1 MVEAEPTT
9 NPLSN
14 QENSLN
20 VPQNISSIISN
31 IICIGNNERPINEEG
46 VKVPGQAVQE
56 KWNNT
61 NEQKEKRHRRS
72 KNDPVGRKYICD
84 ICSKS
89 YLSAPDLSS
98 HRKTKHFQNEE
109 KKGRGR
115 PRKYVNI
122 LILTHIAYIN
132 SSE

>member
-1 MVEAEPTT
+1 MVEVEPTT

-14 QENSLN
+14 QETSSN
-20 VPQNISSIISN
+20 VPQNIHGIISN
-31 IICIGNNERPINEEG
+31 IISIVNHEKPINEEE
-46 VKVPGQAVQE
+46 VKIPSQAVQE
-56 KWNNT
+56 KSNNT

-89 YLSAPDLSS
+89 YLSAPALSS

-115 PRKYVNI
+115 PRKYVSI
-122 LILTHIAYIN
+122 LLLTHLAYIN
-132 SSE
+132 STE